1 MAIDFTTY
9 KVVPEDEAG
18 KKELIFRLNAFKTT
32 DSYDGFPALATK
44 LRDLLLMEAGT
55 HPGAIGMGIGIRNYM
70 TDLAD
75 DITLQALTDATE
87 SQIKQ
92 YLPTSDIKSVEYKVN
107 TVEGDRNKLYLVV
120 YLNETADEFQSRM
133 FALGINDSLVR
144 KKDVISDIYM

>member
-1 MAIDFTTY
+1 
-9 KVVPEDEAG
+9 
-18 KKELIFRLNAFKTT
+18 
-32 DSYDGFPALATK
+32 
-44 LRDLLLMEAGT
+44 
-55 HPGAIGMGIGIRNYM
+55 MGIGIRNYM

-75 DITLQALTDATE
+75 DITIQALTDITE

-107 TVEGDRNKLYLVV
+107 TAEGDRNKLYLIV

-144 KKDVISDIYM
+144 KTDVISDIYM